1 MITSPYIPALCQK
14 TVTELCAL
22 LKHGEVTST
31 EIISAYLQ
39 SIALQNEKLNVY
51 LEVYPAEA
59 LAQAAASDERRHV
72 GAPRSPLDG
81 IPIAMKDNILVQ
93 GHLCTCASRMLA
105 DFISPYDAT
114 VTLKLKAAGMP
125 FLGRL
130 NLDEFAMGG
139 SSETGAFGCTRN
151 PVDLAMSA
159 GGSSG
164 GAAAAVA
171 AGMAPFALGSD
182 TGGSIRQPAS
192 FCGVLGA
199 KPAYGTVSRYGLVA
213 FASSFDQIGP
223 LAKTAQDAAL
233 LMNIIAGHDPRDAT
247 SDASLFADFLG
258 QLSKTPPSLHGLCF
272 GMPSEFFVEEPSV
285 QSRLSEPVRKAI
297 LQAAQRFREMG
308 AEVRTISLSS
318 LRYALS
324 AYYVLSSAEAS
335 SNLARFDGIRYG
347 HRASDCVDL
356 DTLYRKTRQE
366 GFGADVKQ
374 RITFG
379 THVLSGGP
387 LAQLYEKA
395 RHAKT
400 LLLCETLSA
409 LAHCDALLMP
419 VAPTAAYPLGERSAN
434 PSALYADDLYTV
446 PANLTGLPALSFPSG
461 QTDNGLPIGMGL
473 MGARDSLPR
482 LLAIASAYEHA
493 SSTKEGDKT
502 L

>member
-1 MITSPYIPALCQK
+1 MITSPAIPALCRK

-22 LKHGEVTST
+22 LKNGEVTST

-39 SIALQNEKLNVY
+39 SIALQNEKLNAY
-51 LEVYPAEA
+51 LEVYPVEA
-59 LAQAAASDERRHV
+59 LAQAAASDARRRA
-72 GAPRSPLDG
+72 GAPRSLLDG
-81 IPIAMKDNILVQ
+81 IPIAMKDNIMVQ

-114 VTLKLKAAGMP
+114 VTVKLKEAGLP

-130 NLDEFAMGG
+130 NLDEFAMGS
-139 SSETGAFGCTRN
+139 SSETFASTRN
-151 PVDLAMSA
+151 PVDPAMAA

-182 TGGSIRQPAS
+182 TGGSIRRPAS
-192 FCGVLGA
+192 FCGVLGV

-247 SDASLFADFLG
+247 SHASLSADFLG
-258 QLSKTPPSLHGLCF
+258 QLSKAPPSLRGLCF
-272 GMPSEFFVEEPSV
+272 GMPSEFFEEEFGV
-285 QSRLSEPVRKAI
+285 QRSLSEPVRKAI

-308 AEVRTISLSS
+308 AEVQNISLPS

-324 AYYVLSSAEAS
+324 SYFVLSSAEAS
-335 SNLARFDGIRYG
+335 SNLARFDGMRYG
-347 HRASDCVDL
+347 YRASDCADL

-366 GFGADVKQ
+366 GFGAEVKQ
-374 RITFG
+374 RIAFG

-387 LAQLYEKA
+387 LVQLYEKA

-400 LLLCETLSA
+400 LLLRETLPA

-446 PANLTGLPALSFPSG
+446 PANLTGLPALSLPCG
-461 QTDNGLPIGMGL
+461 QTDSGLPIGMGL
-473 MGARDSLPR
+473 MGAMDSLPR

-493 SSTKEGDKT
+493 NPTNEGDKT

>member
-1 MITSPYIPALCQK
+1 MTTSPDIPALCQK

-22 LKHGEVTST
+22 LKHREITST
-31 EIISAYLQ
+31 AIVSAYLQ
-39 SIALQNEKLNVY
+39 SIALQNEKLNAY

-59 LAQAAASDERRHV
+59 LAQAAESDARRRA
-72 GAPRSPLDG
+72 GEPRSPLDG
-81 IPIAMKDNILVQ
+81 IPIAMKDNIMVQ

-114 VTLKLKAAGMP
+114 VTLKLKASGMP
-125 FLGRL
+125 YLGRL
-130 NLDEFAMGG
+130 NLDEFAMGS
-139 SSETGAFGCTRN
+139 SSETGAFGRTRN
-151 PVDLAMSA
+151 PVDPAMSA

-192 FCGVLGA
+192 FCGVLGV

-213 FASSFDQIGP
+213 YASSFDQIGP

-233 LMNIIAGHDPRDAT
+233 LMNVIAGHDPRDAT
-247 SDASLFADFLG
+247 SDASLFADFLS
-258 QLSKTPPSLHGLCF
+258 QLSKAPSSFHGLCF
-272 GMPSEFFVEEPSV
+272 GMPREFLEEEFGV
-285 QSRLSEPVRKAI
+285 QNPLSKPVRKAI

-308 AEVRTISLSS
+308 AEVQTISLPS

-347 HRASDCVDL
+347 YRASDCVDL
-356 DTLYRKTRQE
+356 DTLYRKTRRE
-366 GFGADVKQ
+366 GFGAEVKQ
-374 RITFG
+374 RIAFG
-379 THVLSGGP
+379 THVLSGGS
-387 LAQLYEKA
+387 LVQLYEKA
-395 RHAKT
+395 LHAKT
-400 LLLCETLSA
+400 LLLCETVAA

-434 PSALYADDLYTV
+434 PSALCADDLYTV
-446 PANLTGLPALSFPSG
+446 PANLTGLPALSLPCA
-461 QTDNGLPIGMGL
+461 QTDSGLPIGMGL
-473 MGARDSLPR
+473 TGARNSLPR
-482 LLAIASAYEHA
+482 LLAIASAFENA
-493 SSTKEGDKT
+493 NPTKEGNKT